1 MNFIIK
7 THRKDTKY
15 NKPFLYLLNK
25 GLNSGKPQKEPFT
38 NSFVVIFDNQEDL
51 ENIYFVAYSL
61 WKAKF
66 WHQFLIGS
74 VIPFLRLFDFKK
86 EFSSRV
92 RTMLQEFENHQKN
105 IAALKLLEEQEIHFV
120 NNLKLVNDIRNV
132 IINRY
137 CKVLE

>member
-7 THRKDTKY
+7 THTKDTKY
-15 NKPFLYLLNK
+15 NKPCLFLLNK

-61 WKAKF
+61 WRAKF

-74 VIPFLRLFDFKK
+74 VIPFLRLFDFEK

-92 RTMLQEFENHQKN
+92 KTMLEEFENHQKN

>member
-15 NKPFLYLLNK
+15 NKPCLYLLSK

-92 RTMLQEFENHQKN
+92 KTMLEEFENHQKN